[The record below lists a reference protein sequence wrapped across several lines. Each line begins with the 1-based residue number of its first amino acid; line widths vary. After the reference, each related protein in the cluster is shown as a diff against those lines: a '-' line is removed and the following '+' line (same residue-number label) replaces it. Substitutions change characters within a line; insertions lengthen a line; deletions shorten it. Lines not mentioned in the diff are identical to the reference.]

1 MPERTGQQC
10 ERKGNSEFKSFIIKK
25 FKDLVEDLPSVH
37 EAPGSI
43 PNTEK
48 TNKPKLT
55 IMKASHREPNGS
67 GSEQGWPGKWTVV
80 ND

>member
-1 MPERTGQQC
+1 MR
-10 ERKGNSEFKSFIIKK
+10 
-25 FKDLVEDLPSVH
+25 

-55 IMKASHREPNGS
+55 IMKASHREPTWS
-67 GSEQGWPGKWTVV
+67 GSEQGWPGEWTVV
-80 ND
+80 NDRHCPLAGLPWLHLDRSAGVQQGMDSGRKE